1 MAQLRDQITEK
12 QALMEEL
19 KDEHQKTSLA
29 FEQLQRD
36 HDKIKEEEAEK
47 SKKLQELSLMNEHRE
62 QVGGSNINKLPE
74 VLLVEIPSNKN
85 NQQSAG
91 CWRVVLKKIF
101 SPLIF

>member
-62 QVGGSNINKLPE
+62 QVGNCINKPE
-74 VLLVEIPSNKN
+74 AEIPSNQS

>member
-1 MAQLRDQITEK
+1 MQMRTALETQLSQHREQHQKQVAQLRDQITEK

-36 HDKIKEEEAEK
+36 HDKIREEEAEK

-62 QVGGSNINKLPE
+62 QVGS
-74 VLLVEIPSNKN
+74 
-85 NQQSAG
+85 SAG
-91 CWRVVLKKIF
+91 CWVVLKKIF

>member
-62 QVGGSNINKLPE
+62 QVGGSNIHEPA
-74 VLLVEIPSNKN
+74 EIPSNQN

>member
-1 MAQLRDQITEK
+1 
-12 QALMEEL
+12 MEEL

-62 QVGGSNINKLPE
+62 QVGGYNINEPAE
-74 VLLVEIPSNKN
+74 IPAEIPSNQN

>member
-1 MAQLRDQITEK
+1 
-12 QALMEEL
+12 MEEL

-62 QVGGSNINKLPE
+62 QVGGSNINEPA
-74 VLLVEIPSNKN
+74 EIPSNQN